1 MSANMKLASIS
12 APPWCLAMNE
22 KHDWQTRG
30 FLSAGRLPSARMTGA
45 IGSRERRGAQLAA
58 RLVRED
64 PEQAPDPAFHRV
76 AAGQVVVPEPLLVVT
91 RRRSVHQA
99 PTVVPRRNPDGLR
112 FVSRPGESRC

>member
-45 IGSRERRGAQLAA
+45 TAPANGAA
-58 RLVRED
+58 
-64 PEQAPDPAFHRV
+64 H
-76 AAGQVVVPEPLLVVT
+76 
-91 RRRSVHQA
+91 S
-99 PTVVPRRNPDGLR
+99 
-112 FVSRPGESRC
+112 